1 MLLID
6 TGEGRI
12 ISDTE
17 IKQTLAAEH
26 PYGDWLRQH
35 LVDIE
40 DLPERGRRA
49 SRSSDGA
56 AAAAGVWLHARGPAR
71 SC

>member
-6 TGEGRI
+6 TAEGRI

-17 IKQTLAAEH
+17 IKQTLAAQH

-40 DLPERGRRA
+40 NLPSAYAERPDHHTVRRRQQA
-49 SRSSDGA
+49 FGYT
-56 AAAAGVWLHARGPAR
+56 H
-71 SC
+71 